1 MTPAPVGHHCPT
13 CVGEARAEFRR
24 GAGRRMRIRGLS
36 MTRAIMVVTIAAF
49 IWEVA
54 VAGSSSLVTG
64 PNGPQM
70 INLGAA
76 FPPLIANGQYWR
88 LVTPMFLHYGVIH
101 IAFNMYALYLFGHEV
116 ERIYGRISFL
126 LMYVLTGIGGNVA
139 SYVFGAVI
147 SVGAGA
153 SGAVFGMLGAF
164 LAYNYRRRNTAIGA
178 MNVNWVGQIIVL
190 NIFLTLW
197 ISAIDWR
204 AHLGGFVTG
213 IAMGALLDGVGP
225 FRQQRVI
232 LWAGIAALIAIGV
245 FATIARTDAIR
256 GEFPNLVRILGS

>member
-1 MTPAPVGHHCPT
+1 
-13 CVGEARAEFRR
+13 
-24 GAGRRMRIRGLS
+24 MRVRGLS

-64 PNGPQM
+64 PNGGQM
-70 INLGAA
+70 IDLGAA

-88 LVTPMFLHYGVIH
+88 LITPMFLHYGLIH
-101 IAFNMYALYLFGHEV
+101 LGLNMYALYLFGHEV
-116 ERIYGRISFL
+116 ERVYGRIAFL
-126 LMYVLTGIGGNVA
+126 LLYVLTGIGGNIA
-139 SYVFGAVI
+139 SYVFSPVI

-164 LAYNYRRRNTAIGA
+164 LAYNYRRRHTTIGA
-178 MNVNWVGQIIVL
+178 MNVNWVGQILIL

-197 ISAIDWR
+197 ITAIDWR

-213 IAMGALLDGVGP
+213 IVIGALLDGVGP
-225 FRQQRVI
+225 ARQQRVI
-232 LWAGIAALIAIGV
+232 RWAGIAALVVIGV
-245 FATIARTDAIR
+245 LATMIRTEAIR
-256 GEFPNLVRILGS
+256 NEFPNLAQMLGS

>member
-13 CVGEARAEFRR
+13 CVAEARAEFRR
-24 GAGRRMRIRGLS
+24 GAGRRMRVRGLS

-64 PNGPQM
+64 PNGAQM
-70 INLGAA
+70 IDLGAA

-88 LVTPMFLHYGVIH
+88 LITPMFLHYGLIH
-101 IAFNMYALYLFGHEV
+101 LGLNMYALYLFGHEV
-116 ERIYGRISFL
+116 ERVYGRIAFL
-126 LMYVLTGIGGNVA
+126 FLYALTGIGGNVA

-164 LAYNYRRRNTAIGA
+164 LAYNYRRRHTAIGA
-178 MNVNWVGQIIVL
+178 MNVNWVGQILVL
-190 NIFLTLW
+190 NIALTLW

-213 IAMGALLDGVGP
+213 IAMGALLDGIGP
-225 FRQQRVI
+225 VRQQRAIRLAGFVAIVAIPVI
-232 LWAGIAALIAIGV
+232 
-245 FATIARTDAIR
+245 ATIARTDAIR
-256 GEFPNLVRILGS
+256 TEFPNLAQMLGA